1 MRKDKVKAYL
11 GFAVKS
17 GKIIFG
23 VDKLLESS
31 KKPHLILICSTQ
43 NDKVSG
49 KVLRYGDNNNVTC
62 IKLDDG
68 LVLGDIIGRDNC
80 KVIGILDLNL
90 AIAIK
95 NEFQM
100 ESEIN

>member
-1 MRKDKVKAYL
+1 MKIDKVKTYL
-11 GFAVKS
+11 GFAIRS

-23 VDKLLESS
+23 VDKLLVSN

-43 NDKVSG
+43 NDKVAN
-49 KVLRYGDNNNVTC
+49 KVIRYANSNNVTC
-62 IKLDDG
+62 IKLKD